1 MYGKS
6 NRETYMTICIIDR
19 QWEFAICLRELKQG
33 LFINLEVWDGEGYRR
48 EVHEGGDICIPMADS
63 C

>member
-19 QWEFAICLRELKQG
+19 QWEFAICLRELKLG
-33 LFINLEVWDGEGYRR
+33 LCDKLEQWDGVRGVR
-48 EVHEGGDICIPMADS
+48 EFKRTETYV
-63 C
+63 

>member
-1 MYGKS
+1 M
-6 NRETYMTICIIDR
+6 ETYMTICIIDR
-19 QWEFAICLRELKQG
+19 QWGFAICLRKLKQG
-33 LFINLEVWDGEGYRR
+33 LFINLEVWDGEGYWR